1 MDKPILE
8 IKNLNSF
15 YDQRTGGIFGE
26 KERVQILHDISFSI
40 FPGETVALVG
50 ESGSGKT
57 TLCKAILG
65 ML

>member
-26 KERVQILHDISFSI
+26 KERVQEAPRFFERFLDK
-40 FPGETVALVG
+40 E
-50 ESGSGKT
+50 
-57 TLCKAILG
+57 
-65 ML
+65 